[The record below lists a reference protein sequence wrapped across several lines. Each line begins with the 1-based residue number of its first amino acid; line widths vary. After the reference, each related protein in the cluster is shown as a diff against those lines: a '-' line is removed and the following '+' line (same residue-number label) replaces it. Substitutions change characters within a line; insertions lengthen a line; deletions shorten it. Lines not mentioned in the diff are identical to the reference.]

1 MRRTFHRDHRTLLAK
16 REKESVFWEVWLPRK
31 ESEAR
36 LREAED
42 SSGLIAVSEVS
53 LLEAEIHQ
61 DLLSQSVQLL

>member
-1 MRRTFHRDHRTLLAK
+1 MLLAK
-16 REKESVFWEVWLPRK
+16 REKESMFWEVWLPRK

-42 SSGLIAVSEVS
+42 SSGLIAVSEVE

-61 DLLSQSVQLL
+61 DLSQSVQLL

>member
-1 MRRTFHRDHRTLLAK
+1 MLLAK
-16 REKESVFWEVWLPRK
+16 REKESVFWEVWLPQK

-42 SSGLIAVSEVS
+42 SSGLIAVSEVE